1 MNQASSSTAG
11 EEFRRRFTL
20 CVEDRRVQPGYMWPA
35 ICGMAVIVGFDRRT
49 WSTSGDIAARMRKP
63 ELAISLGPA
72 GIGLREACRSG
83 RHKLG
88 GCIYPDHRNWI
99 HERGRRLFWHV
110 ENDGPAVCR
119 RGLGP
124 HDVEIVCIDHDRRVM
139 LADGSWRT
147 TQIGRAH

>member
-20 CVEDRRVQPGYMWPA
+20 CVEDRRVQPPA

-72 GIGLREACRSG
+72 GVGLMEACRSG
-83 RHKLG
+83 RHERRRQAN
-88 GCIYPDHRNWI
+88 IQR
-99 HERGRRLFWHV
+99 RGRK
-110 ENDGPAVCR
+110 G
-119 RGLGP
+119 
-124 HDVEIVCIDHDRRVM
+124 
-139 LADGSWRT
+139 
-147 TQIGRAH
+147 